1 METNSCIYVVVLCSM
16 KLYIVWFVMLLW
28 WYFKQQKWFQKV

>member
-16 KLYIVWFVMLLW
+16 NLYIVLFVMLLW